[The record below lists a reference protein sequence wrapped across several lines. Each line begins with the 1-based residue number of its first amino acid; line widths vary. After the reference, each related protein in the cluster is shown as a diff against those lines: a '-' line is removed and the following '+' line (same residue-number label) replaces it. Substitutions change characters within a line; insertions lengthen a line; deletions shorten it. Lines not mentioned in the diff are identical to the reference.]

1 METIK
6 PDTSDI
12 VVFSFAKYSQFKA
25 ELGGSP
31 EYDYVYKILKGYL
44 CEYQVGVSKIG
55 FGGYI
60 EDVAGFIS
68 YILKTYHINRI
79 ITGIEISDFDPA
91 EFDPEVEPIIL
102 LEDLDSDQEEKN

>member
-6 PDTSDI
+6 SNTSDI
-12 VVFSFAKYSQFKA
+12 IVFSFAKQSQFKA
-25 ELGGSP
+25 ELESSP

-44 CEYQVGVSKIG
+44 REYQVDIPKIG

-68 YILKTYHINRI
+68 YILKTYYLNRI

-91 EFDPEVEPIIL
+91 EFDPDIEPIKL
-102 LEDLDSDQEEKN
+102 PADFDTDQQ

>member
-6 PDTSDI
+6 PNTSDI
-12 VVFSFAKYSQFKA
+12 IVFSFAKHSQFKA
-25 ELGGSP
+25 ELGSSP

-44 CEYQVGVSKIG
+44 REYQVDIQKIG
-55 FGGYI
+55 FGGYV

-68 YILKTYHINRI
+68 YILKTYHLNRI

-91 EFDPEVEPIIL
+91 EFDPEVGPIIL
-102 LEDLDSDQEEKN
+102 PEDLDSDQQ